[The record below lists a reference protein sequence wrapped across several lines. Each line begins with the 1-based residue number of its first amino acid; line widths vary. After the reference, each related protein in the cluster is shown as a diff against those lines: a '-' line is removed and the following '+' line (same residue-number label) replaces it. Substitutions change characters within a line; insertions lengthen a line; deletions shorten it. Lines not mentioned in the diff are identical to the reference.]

1 MKKIIVA
8 LSKGTLR
15 LVKTIYLFIAFILR
29 ALIGKWQPPTWAGW
43 ITKKTTSII
52 AKRPR
57 TFASILVLSLI
68 GIFGYQSW
76 QNWWLMHQPKPRE
89 IVVVRKIKISV
100 LPPGASHW
108 SNDKMVFEPITL
120 VFSDAAAPLASIGK
134 VVDAGITLTPAL
146 AGTWKW
152 TNEKNLVF
160 QPSTEYQAGTE
171 YAIRLE
177 KSLLPSEVVLDS
189 LEAKA
194 TSAMQLASIID
205 YNFYTQ
211 PDKPEIHQLTAT
223 LKTAFPVTQEM
234 LRSSVQFV
242 PLNVDQKTTPPN
254 VPSYTLTAAKDP
266 FTWFFRTEPIQIPA
280 TTFSMKLTAGKG
292 LSSIAGGKPTTQDI
306 VAKVQIPDKYSALS
320 ISNVETMIV
329 KNSQGEPK
337 QMLTVTSSIGVKPNE
352 MTSRIHAWRL
362 REEDEYTI
370 ENKWIGPYD
379 VSAAILARATPLKL
393 DFVPQE
399 DDSPYLDAHTFQFFS
414 TIPGRILVSI
424 DNALPGLG
432 GFELKDNYRAFAN
445 VPQFPVELDWTG
457 KGNILALEGE
467 RKIQFK
473 SRGVEYIKITL
484 GRVRA
489 GELNHLI
496 TQNDYGDFSEPS
508 LDGSFGKDS
517 LVRSQRFIIRVDKK
531 NDWDACYTGFNLS
544 AAIAKMD
551 PSDPDPSRG
560 VFFVE
565 ASSVHSTI
573 YAPDATSVLSRV
585 EESSDYYGDEEY
597 DSYYSSIETD
607 DAPETLVY
615 HDGRSSSMSE
625 WFPEMSKSDKHQWT
639 AESLKG
645 SRFVMITDLG
655 VLMKTNA
662 DGSRD
667 AFVMSLK
674 TQLPVAGAK
683 VALMARNGSLLE
695 ETITD
700 VMGHAN
706 LTKVKVT
713 AKESQPVVCTVHLAQ
728 DMAFI
733 PLRPG
738 QLPAL
743 DYSRYS
749 IEGVQSSR
757 TQAVEA
763 QVFTERGV
771 YRPGDEIHYGA
782 VVRRRDWQAVIE
794 GLPIK
799 ATLTDSTGA
808 VVSEH
813 NVKLPVDGFF
823 DGKFVTTESHPTGL
837 YELTLWVMSL
847 NMRDRQFM
855 LGRTALRVE
864 DFRPDRMKMKVKLQ
878 PEIPKGWIKPME
890 VKAEVS
896 LENLFGIV
904 AADRRVTGNLELSA
918 AEFSFPDWEG
928 YSFNTGL
935 MNQGNSSAGKTI
947 ALGEVKTD
955 EKGVAE
961 VTLPLSTVDQSTLS
975 VQMNLE
981 AFETDGGHGVRES
994 QSFLVSPWDYVAGF
1008 KADGKLDYL
1017 GKDSPTN
1024 VKFIALSAD
1033 TKPVALSGL
1042 TYRIIQS
1049 KYVSVL
1055 RKQDNGNMVYESV
1068 NRKVVVRETPGNAWL
1083 AEPMNV
1089 PIDTSLVGD
1098 FTMAVINESGET
1110 ICQCAYSVVGKGDQD
1125 RSLDRDA
1132 ELVVKLSK
1140 KEVIAGE
1147 LVDLSIVAPY
1157 AGAGLITLEREKVL
1171 YSQWFQSDTTAS
1183 VQKIQIPADVDGTV
1197 YCNVSYVRSLSSP
1210 DIMMSPLSY
1219 ATEPITITPMK
1230 HRMSVTLDAPKLVK
1244 PGEIVKVGYRTE
1256 EASRII
1262 IYAVDE
1268 GIHQITNYKRPQPL
1282 DFFFRKQALE
1292 VRTQQWFDLLMP
1304 EYKFLSQHAAFGGDA
1319 EGVDALSL
1327 QLNPFKRKREAPVVW
1342 WAGIVTTG
1350 TERREVT
1357 WTVPDYF
1364 AGSLN
1369 IMAVAVNERKIGGA
1383 EAKCIVRSP
1392 LVLTVNAPVHAA
1404 PGDEFVTSL
1413 TVANNIDKEGL
1424 AEVSITLAPSPHLQI
1439 MGETTAKLTIEKNRE
1454 ATCRFRLKALDTLG
1468 SASILFTA
1476 KSGQETSKRT
1486 ETMSVRPS
1494 SQFRSQVRSSY
1505 VRTKSNNEKITR
1517 DLYDAYR
1524 KSEVSVSPLP
1534 IVLARGL
1541 QNYMEGYPHGCS
1553 EQITSKALTLLS
1565 SHGIKGLDLGLSDA
1579 EINDRLLS
1587 SIRLLQSRQSAD
1599 GGFGYWDSSSSSG
1612 AFLTCYVCH
1621 YLLEAKES
1629 GLPVPQGLHDRSNAV
1644 LRKIAS
1650 GDEPRTLEQ
1659 ADMQAYAIYLLVRK
1673 GEKPNG
1679 LAALRETL
1687 DRVFKNQ
1694 WQDRVCGSLVAS
1706 SYALLQKKSD
1716 ADLIVKHWA
1725 LAKADAYKNGE
1736 NYWSYA
1742 EVDRLLSFALRA
1754 RHFPDSVKNYGYA
1767 DWQKLYGV
1775 LWQQRFNTLTASYA
1789 AMGMREFSKVATAKK
1804 FSYEILSLPR
1814 DKSTPVSLVK
1824 SNEIFSKA
1832 AIDRSAGELQFRIA
1846 QDDSDFGLFYQVV
1859 EEGYDI
1865 TEPEKEVRDGVDVFR
1880 EITHADGSVV
1890 KSMKVGDTVTMKL
1903 RVRNLNPHPCPN
1915 IALIDLLPAGFT
1927 IEPGALT
1934 PGSNTVLGT
1943 DRADLRED
1951 RNLFYLSLAGAKEL
1965 SITYQIRATCAGDF
1979 VVPALYAE
1987 SMYDRG
1993 INGQGLSTRIKV
2005 ETNE

>member
-29 ALIGKWQPPTWAGW
+29 ALIGNWQPPTWACW
-43 ITKKTTSII
+43 ITKKTTSTI

-68 GIFGYQSW
+68 GIFGYQYW

-100 LPPGASHW
+100 APPSASHW
-108 SNDKMVFEPITL
+108 KDDKMFFDPITL
-120 VFSDAAAPLASIGK
+120 TFSDAAAPLASIGK
-134 VVDAGITLTPAL
+134 VVNSGISLTPPL

-152 TNEKNLVF
+152 TNEKTLIF

-171 YAIRLE
+171 YVVQLE
-177 KSLLPSEVVLDS
+177 KSLFPSEVEMDS
-189 LEAKA
+189 YQVKV

-205 YNFYTQ
+205 YKFYTQ
-211 PDKPEIHQLTAT
+211 PDQPDIHQLTAT
-223 LKTAFPVTQEM
+223 LSTAFPVTQEM
-234 LRSSVQFV
+234 LRSSLLFIPLDLDKNTVAPTV
-242 PLNVDQKTTPPN
+242 PN
-254 VPSYTLTAAKDP
+254 YTLTASKSP
-266 FTWFFRTEPIQIPA
+266 LTWFFRSDAIQIPA
-280 TTFSMKLTAGKG
+280 TSFPMKLMVSKG
-292 LSSIAGGKPTTQDI
+292 LSSIVGGKATTQDI
-306 VAKVQIPDKYSALS
+306 VAKAQIPDKYSALS
-320 ISNVETMIV
+320 LSNVESMIV

-337 QMLTVTSSIGVKPNE
+337 QMLSVSSSIGVKPNE
-352 MTSRIHAWRL
+352 MVNRIHAWRL
-362 REEDEYTI
+362 RNEDEYAANR
-370 ENKWIGPYD
+370 EYIGPYA
-379 VSAAILARATPLKL
+379 VTAEMLARATPVKL

-399 DDSPYLDAHTFQFFS
+399 DDSPYLGTHTFQFFS
-414 TIPGRILVSI
+414 PIPGRILVSV

-432 GFELKDNYRAFAN
+432 GFELKETYRSFVG
-445 VPQFPVELDWTG
+445 VPTFPVELDWTG

-473 SRGVEYIKITL
+473 SRGVDYIKITL

-517 LVRSQRFIIRVDKK
+517 LVRSQRFVIRVDKK
-531 NDWDACYTGFNLS
+531 NDWDACYTGFDLS
-544 AAIAKMD
+544 AAIAKID
-551 PSDPDPSRG
+551 LSDPDPSRG

-565 ASSVHSTI
+565 ASAVKSII
-573 YAPDATSVLSRV
+573 YTPDQTSVLSRV
-585 EESSDYYGDEEY
+585 EESSEYYGDEEY
-597 DSYYSSIETD
+597 DSYNSIDAD
-607 DAPETLVY
+607 DAAVTLLN
-615 HDGRSSSMSE
+615 HDGLPATLQD
-625 WFPEMSKSDKHQWT
+625 WFPQMPKTDRHQWSD
-639 AESLKG
+639 ESLKG

-674 TQLPVAGAK
+674 SQLPVAGAK
-683 VALMARNGSLLE
+683 VALMARNGALLE
-695 ETITD
+695 EKVTD
-700 VMGHAN
+700 AMGHAV
-706 LTKVKVT
+706 LGKVKVT

-813 NVKLPVDGFF
+813 NVKLPLDGFF
-823 DGKFVTTESHPTGL
+823 DGRFVTTDSHPTGL

-855 LGRTALRVE
+855 LGRAALRVE
-864 DFRPDRMKMKVKLQ
+864 DFRPDRMKMKVALQ
-878 PEIPKGWIKPME
+878 PAIPKGWIKPTE
-890 VKAEVS
+890 IKAVVS

-904 AADRRVTGNLELSA
+904 AADRRVTGKLELSA
-918 AEFSFPDWEG
+918 AQFSFADWEG
-928 YSFNTGL
+928 YAFNTGL
-935 MNQGNSSAGKTI
+935 MDQGNSSAGKTI
-947 ALGEVKTD
+947 ALGEVKTN

-961 VTLPLSTVDQSTLS
+961 VVLPLATVDQSTLA
-975 VQMNLE
+975 VQMSLE

-1024 VKFIALSAD
+1024 VKFIALSPDA
-1033 TKPVALSGL
+1033 KPVALTGL

-1055 RKQDNGNMVYESV
+1055 RKQDNGNMVYESL
-1068 NRKVVVRETPGNAWL
+1068 NRKVVVRETPGNAWS
-1083 AEPMNV
+1083 AEPTNV

-1098 FTMAVINESGET
+1098 FTMAVVNEGGET
-1110 ICQCAYSVVGKGDQD
+1110 ICQCSYSVVGKGDQD

-1140 KEVIAGE
+1140 KEAIAGDSVE
-1147 LVDLSIVAPY
+1147 LSIVAPY

-1183 VQKIQIPADVDGTV
+1183 VQNIQIPADIDGTV

-1219 ATEPITITPMK
+1219 ATEPIMITPVK

-1244 PGEIVKVGYRTE
+1244 PGEVVKVGYRTE

-1292 VRTQQWFDLLMP
+1292 VRTQQWFDLLLP

-1327 QLNPFKRKREAPVVW
+1327 QLNPFKRKRDAPVVW
-1342 WAGIVTTG
+1342 WAGIVTAG
-1350 TERREVT
+1350 NDRRELT

-1404 PGDEFVTSL
+1404 PGDEFVASL
-1413 TVANNIDKEGL
+1413 TVANNIDKEGA
-1424 AEVSITLAPSPHLQI
+1424 AEVAIALTPSSQLQI
-1439 MGETTAKLTIEKNRE
+1439 IGESTAKLTIEKNRE
-1454 ATCRFRLKALDTLG
+1454 ATCRFRVKALGTLG
-1468 SASILFTA
+1468 SASLQFIAT
-1476 KSGQETSKRT
+1476 SGQESSRRT

-1494 SQFRSQVRSSY
+1494 TQFRSQVRSSY

-1553 EQITSKALTLLS
+1553 EQITSKALTLLA
-1565 SHGIKGLDLGLSDA
+1565 SHGIKGLDLGLTEA
-1579 EINDRLLS
+1579 EVNDRLLS
-1587 SIRLLQSRQSAD
+1587 AIRLLQSRQSAD

-1629 GLPVPQGLHDRSNAV
+1629 GLPVPQGLLDRSNAV

-1650 GDEPRTLEQ
+1650 GDEPRSLGQ

-1687 DRVFKNQ
+1687 DRVYKDH
-1694 WQDRVCGSLVAS
+1694 WQDRVCGSLMAS

-1716 ADLIVKHWA
+1716 ADTIVKHWA
-1725 LAKADAYKNGE
+1725 LAKADAYQNGE

-1789 AMGMREFSKVATAKK
+1789 AMGMREFSKVATGKK
-1804 FSYEILSLPR
+1804 FGYEIFSLPR
-1814 DKSTPVSLVK
+1814 DQSAPVSLVK

-1832 AIDRSAGELQFRIA
+1832 SIDRSVGELQFRIA
-1846 QDDSDFGLFYQVV
+1846 QSDSDLGLFYQVV
-1859 EEGYDI
+1859 EEGYDT
-1865 TEPEKEVRDGVDVFR
+1865 TEPEKVVRDGIEVYR
-1880 EITHADGSVV
+1880 EITQADGSAV
-1890 KSMKVGDTVTMKL
+1890 KSMKVGDAVMMKL
-1903 RVRNLNPHPCPN
+1903 RVRNLNPNPAPN
-1915 IALIDLLPAGFT
+1915 IAMIDLLPAGFT
-1927 IEPGALT
+1927 IEPGALI
-1934 PGSNTVLGT
+1934 PGSGTVPGT
-1943 DRADLRED
+1943 QRADLRED
-1951 RNLFYLSLAGAKEL
+1951 RNLFYFWLDGAKEL
-1965 SITYQIRATCAGDF
+1965 SITYQIRATCVGDF

-1993 INGQGLSTRIKV
+1993 INGQGLSSRIKV
-2005 ETNE
+2005 EPNE